1 MNEWNVLP
9 RIVLLLAAAAVAGLF
24 MRRLKQSAL
33 VGYLAA
39 GLLLGPTVFGLVEAA
54 DEVALLSELG
64 IALLLFSIGLE
75 FSTTKL
81 KELGQIA
88 LGSGVVQI
96 VLTALII
103 TGIALPFAVNS
114 AEAVVLGLGFAMS
127 STAVVLRTLADRAEL
142 DSVHGRNAVG
152 VLLVQD
158 LAVIP
163 LLIGVEALAA
173 GGRGG
178 ATMASQF
185 AIRVGL
191 VLLFLVGAWLTAR
204 LVLPGMLSAALL
216 SGNREL
222 PVVLAVCTSVG
233 AAWAAHSLGFT
244 PSLGAFI
251 GGIVLAES
259 PFAAQIR
266 ADVTPLSAV
275 FVTLFFA
282 SVGTLIELPLNLLF
296 AMYLLGGAAITMLV
310 KTVVAAAA
318 VFVFQRSAR
327 AAIATGI
334 VLSQVGEFTFV
345 VAETAHQNGVLREE
359 MFQLTLG
366 ISITTLLLTPWT
378 ISIAPGL
385 ASRLVRRLPPGLRSA
400 AESGR
405 PQPDWHRVIV
415 IGYGPAGQDVVD
427 HLVSQNIRF
436 LVLEMNPNT
445 VQSNHTRIPIELGDA
460 TQREILLHAGLGQSL
475 ALIVTIP
482 DPATSAMICRT
493 ARQLDATVPIVVRA
507 RYHQYVPSLAEAGA
521 NLVLDEE
528 HMVGGGLASEA
539 IRLFE
544 ARITAR

>member
-1 MNEWNVLP
+1 MKEWDVLL
-9 RIVLLLAAAAVAGLF
+9 RIVLLLAAAAVAGLV
-24 MRRLKQSAL
+24 MRRLKQSVL

-39 GLLLGPTVFGLVEAA
+39 GLLLGPTVFGLVRAA

-64 IALLLFSIGLE
+64 VALLLFAIGLE
-75 FSTTKL
+75 FSATRL
-81 KELGQIA
+81 REMGRVA
-88 LGSGVVQI
+88 LGGGVLQI
-96 VLTALII
+96 VVTAFLI
-103 TGIALPFAVNS
+103 TGIALPLAVNS
-114 AEAVVLGLGFAMS
+114 AEALVLGMGFAMS

-142 DSVHGRNAVG
+142 DSVHGRNAIG

-163 LLIGVEALAA
+163 LLISVEALAA
-173 GGRGG
+173 GGGG
-178 ATMASQF
+178 AMMASQF

-191 VLLFLVGAWLTAR
+191 VVLFLLGAWLLAR
-204 LVLPGMLSAALL
+204 LVLPGMLSAAVL

-222 PVVLAVCTSVG
+222 PVLVAVCTSIG
-233 AAWAAHSLGFT
+233 AAWAAHSLGFSA
-244 PSLGAFI
+244 SLGAFI

-282 SVGTLIELPLNLLF
+282 AVGTLIELPLNIQF
-296 AMYLLGGAAITMLV
+296 AAYLLAGVAITMIL
-310 KTVVAAAA
+310 KAIVAGAA

-345 VAETAHQNGVLREE
+345 VAETAHRNGILRQE

-366 ISITTLLLTPWT
+366 ISIATLLLTPWA
-378 ISIAPGL
+378 ISIAPRA
-385 ASRLVRRLPPGLRSA
+385 ASRLVRRLPPDVRMA

-405 PQPDWHRVIV
+405 PQPAWRRMIV
-415 IGYGPAGQDVVD
+415 IGYGPAGQDVVL
-427 HLVSQNIRF
+427 HLRDKETPF

-445 VQSNHTRIPIELGDA
+445 VQANRAQLPIELGDA
-460 TQREILLHAGLGQSL
+460 TQREILQHAGLGQSL

-493 ARQLDATVPIVVRA
+493 ARQMDPSVPIIVRA
-507 RYHQYVPSLAEAGA
+507 RYHQFAPSLAAAGA
-521 NLVLDEE
+521 DRVLDEE
-528 HMVGGGLASEA
+528 HMVGGGLAEEA
-539 IRLFE
+539 LKLCE
-544 ARITAR
+544 ARSAAT